1 MKLTNRNTFS
11 KEERICSKLEID
23 RLFNGGSS
31 KSLTAFPLRAVY
43 LKEERANE
51 EQEPVSILVSV
62 PKKRFKHAVKRNRV
76 KRQVREAYRLNK
88 HALREKIKEN
98 DRLMVAFIWMDSKL
112 HPQETVV
119 KKVVQI
125 LDRIGNNI

>member
-23 RLFNGGSS
+23 RLFNGGGS

-43 LKEERANE
+43 LQEEKADE
-51 EQEPVSILVSV
+51 ALQPVSILISV

-88 HALREKIKEN
+88 HALREKVK
-98 DRLMVAFIWMDSKL
+98 DGHRLLIAFIWMDDKL
-112 HPQETVV
+112 HPQETLV

-125 LDRIGNNI
+125 LEKIGNNI